1 MTQSHTQNP
10 SRDSVDTAADSAKGL
25 KDEARAT
32 AESLKDRAVD
42 EAQTRGDEAKAGVAD
57 EISDMGNAL
66 RRAAEELR
74 SGSPQ
79 ERTFGHMADALAD
92 MSDSVRDKDLGE
104 LAGDVSD
111 FARRNPLAFLGG
123 AALLGFAGTRL
134 ARASERNRGRSVDL
148 AHMWDSDDHDDELE
162 AELLG
167 RPATPATGPATG
179 AATPPSGPATTPAA
193 TAPVAPAPADRGEK

>member
-1 MTQSHTQNP
+1 MTQSQSPNS
-10 SRDSVDTAADSAKGL
+10 SRDSVDTAAGSAKEL
-25 KDEARAT
+25 KDEARDT
-32 AESLKDRAVD
+32 AQSLKDRAVD

-92 MSDSVRDKDLGE
+92 MSETVRDKDLGE
-104 LAGDVSD
+104 IAGDVSD

-134 ARASERNRGRSVDL
+134 ARASERNRGNSVDL
-148 AHMWDSDDHDDELE
+148 AHMWDSDEHDDEIE
-162 AELLG
+162 SELLG
-167 RPATPATGPATG
+167 RPATPAAGTA
-179 AATPPSGPATTPAA
+179 PSAGSSSAVGSAATTPAA
-193 TAPVAPAPADRGEK
+193 PAHINRGDK